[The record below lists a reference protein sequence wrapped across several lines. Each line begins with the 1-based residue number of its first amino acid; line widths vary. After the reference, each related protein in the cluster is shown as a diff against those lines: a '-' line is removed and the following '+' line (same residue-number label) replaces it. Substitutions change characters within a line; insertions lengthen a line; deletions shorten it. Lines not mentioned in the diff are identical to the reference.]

1 MYQAPL
7 VSNHSLLCLH
17 ELGDHF
23 RHTADAGTLPKVKS
37 LEKKG
42 SSVALEQRYQQ
53 YVNSIRL
60 DRPGNYV
67 AAFNGTADMT
77 TQAAD
82 AINNV
87 LCKA

>member
-1 MYQAPL
+1 
-7 VSNHSLLCLH
+7 
-17 ELGDHF
+17 
-23 RHTADAGTLPKVKS
+23 VKS

-42 SSVALEQRYQQ
+42 SSVVLEQRYQQ